1 MPFTTPFGSDR
12 KQSISKKCVTS
23 NDHKY
28 CKLKNVHLIFTYNVA
43 EVLFFPA
50 VTIDLSYFASEF

>member
-12 KQSISKKCVTS
+12 KQSISKKSVTP

-28 CKLKNVHLIFTYNVA
+28 CKSKNVHLIFTYNVA

-50 VTIDLSYFASEF
+50 VK